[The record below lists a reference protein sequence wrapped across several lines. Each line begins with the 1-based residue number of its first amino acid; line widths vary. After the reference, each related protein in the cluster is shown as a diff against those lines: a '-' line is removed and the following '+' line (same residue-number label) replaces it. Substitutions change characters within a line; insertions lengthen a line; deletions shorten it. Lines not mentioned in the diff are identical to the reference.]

1 VAAYWP
7 KNTDIYEFQKAEHPF
22 TTVLGKIT
30 VAKVGDMLNLMPF
43 KEVVV
48 AEDIVGERVVKDIN
62 RRKV

>member
-7 KNTDIYEFQKAEHPF
+7 KNTDIYEFQKPEHPF

-43 KEVVV
+43 KEVLV
-48 AEDIVGERVVKDIN
+48 ADDIVGERLVKDIN